1 MVIGRSFAPP
11 LIRNRCYSPNTYLSR
26 SRFAAPL
33 RIPASAT
40 WDWLQLSVVNALGLA
55 SAKILGKEAAG
66 LETGAVRMACTVATA
81 ARLGLGL
88 WGARTMQARSYNL
101 DSRQFSTLG
110 GEGGGSI
117 RDAGGAFSRREKAEE
132 ERYFREKNKEQLA
145 ALRKYHQEEISHHEK
160 EIQRLQKEIER
171 HKGKIKHL
179 KHDD

>member
-1 MVIGRSFAPP
+1 
-11 LIRNRCYSPNTYLSR
+11 
-26 SRFAAPL
+26 
-33 RIPASAT
+33 
-40 WDWLQLSVVNALGLA
+40 
-55 SAKILGKEAAG
+55 
-66 LETGAVRMACTVATA
+66 MACTVATA

-101 DSRQFSTLG
+101 DSR
-110 GEGGGSI
+110 EGGGSI
-117 RDAGGAFSRREKAEE
+117 RDAGGAFGRREKAEE